1 MIQNRKMIEKNKVLI
16 PQFDHVWEEMS
27 FDHKVQ
33 FANEATGTVV
43 TPA

>member
-1 MIQNRKMIEKNKVLI
+1 MAKEHQMTLEVLI
-16 PQFDHVWEEMS
+16 PQFNHVWEEMR